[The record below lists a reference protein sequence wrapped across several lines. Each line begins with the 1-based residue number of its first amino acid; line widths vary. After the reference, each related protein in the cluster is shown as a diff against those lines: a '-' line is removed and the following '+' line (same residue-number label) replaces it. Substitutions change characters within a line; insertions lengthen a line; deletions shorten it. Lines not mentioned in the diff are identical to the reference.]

1 MDSINLFTNKTSIPS
16 QGITPNKQP
25 QQTIKTPE
33 LKEDTFEH
41 EDKSTK

>member
-1 MDSINLFTNKTSIPS
+1 MDSINLFTNKTSIPP
-16 QGITPNKQP
+16 QGLTPNKQP

-41 EDKSTK
+41 EDKTK

>member
-1 MDSINLFTNKTSIPS
+1 MDSINLFTNKTSIP
-16 QGITPNKQP
+16 QQRITSKKQP

-41 EDKSTK
+41 EDKTK